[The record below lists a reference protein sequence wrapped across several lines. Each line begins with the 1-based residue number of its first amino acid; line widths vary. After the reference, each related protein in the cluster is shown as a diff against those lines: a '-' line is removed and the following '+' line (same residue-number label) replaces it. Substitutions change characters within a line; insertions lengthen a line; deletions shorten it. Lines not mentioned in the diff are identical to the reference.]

1 MSTFGELRTV
11 DISEYK
17 SDSLRVMQDSL
28 NRYLGKKKHGQ
39 SKMND
44 DEFQKSREILEGKDR
59 LLRAMVMGKKPFAS
73 KPFTK
78 EWEKQIMQ
86 I

>member
-28 NRYLGKKKHGQ
+28 NRYLGKKKYGQ

-44 DEFQKSREILEGKDR
+44 DEFQKSRELLEGKDR
-59 LLRAMVMGKKPFAS
+59 PYESERMCYFIEEKSYFNLL
-73 KPFTK
+73 
-78 EWEKQIMQ
+78 
-86 I
+86 